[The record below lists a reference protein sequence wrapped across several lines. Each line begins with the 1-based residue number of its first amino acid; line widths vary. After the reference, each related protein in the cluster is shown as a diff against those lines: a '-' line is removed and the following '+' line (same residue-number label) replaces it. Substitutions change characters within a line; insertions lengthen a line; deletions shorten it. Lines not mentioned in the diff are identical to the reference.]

1 MVVSGLAAWLL
12 PLRKKK
18 VRNHEFKFKQCSGAV
33 PMDKNITVK
42 LVYGFS
48 VVPRNEL
55 YTGFIS
61 GSAYRAH
68 TIKDEHP
75 SGFDHAPPKKMNS
88 GFTAWLLTWL
98 KFRTRP
104 RAC

>member
-48 VVPRNEL
+48 VVPCSEL
-55 YTGFIS
+55 YT

-68 TIKDEHP
+68 TIKVEHP

-88 GFTAWLLTWL
+88 GFAAWLLTWL